1 MTNGISWHTLAPKFR
16 RRLGLKRVLDLSSR
30 ETERKRIGTF
40 SRVAVWVVAGFP
52 VLTLCALLSGMLG
65 TTLGV
70 FLAFSADLPTIPDL
84 KAYRPK
90 TVSTFYAEDGTV
102 IGLFYREKRFPV
114 ALDSL
119 PPHVV
124 NAFIAAEDARFFSH
138 TGIDVF
144 GVVRAFLRNL
154 KAGNFAQG
162 GSTIT
167 QQVTRNFLLS
177 KEKKISRKIRE
188 AILAHRLEKTLSKRE
203 ILELYVNEIYLG
215 RHSYGIEAAAR
226 TYFGKSAK
234 ELTVPEAAFIAGL
247 VSSPTK
253 YSSDLETALKRR
265 EFVLGGMLKH
275 GFITTEEFARAS
287 VDAPKFRENLPNPFE
302 RVPYFTEA
310 IRKYI
315 VERYGENRLYND
327 GLQVWTTCDLMLQDK
342 ASDALLAGVKAWE
355 KRQGR
360 PVGLVRRLKPA
371 EAKEFLRTPARGSH
385 RAGDVVHAVVVTN
398 YSTQKQKGKQDKK
411 RANGVLQE
419 CSLALPGGAQ
429 FTVQLESQ
437 IPYRANDLLE
447 FRVEEVEGSK
457 LDLKQEVLPPLQ
469 GAVVCVENNTGY
481 VRSVVG
487 GLSFERSSFNRALQA
502 QRQPGSAFKPFV
514 YAAALQWSNYSP
526 QTLIVDEPI
535 AVMTDTHGPQWI
547 PMNSDGGFHGPMT
560 FKQALAHSRNVIAV
574 KLLMDVGLDQT
585 IQMARDMGIRAP
597 LGRNLSLAL
606 GASEVTPLELTSAYT
621 VFPNLG
627 VRVNPVMVKK
637 VVDRFGRVLE
647 DNTVQ
652 PLDVEARTRE
662 DAAHSEE
669 VVQTGLASADM
680 KQGLIDEMRKLA
692 VPDKRSPAES
702 GLDQFLTLAVPS
714 GDRAT
719 PNMVR
724 VLSPQS
730 AYLMVSALRETC
742 VSGTAAAAARLRRND
757 LAGKTG
763 TTDDCSDAWF
773 VGFNGKYTTGVW
785 MGFDAKVS
793 MGRHEYGGTA
803 ALPVWMSFMKE
814 ALANQ
819 PSTGY
824 PAPAGIVFN
833 SGTGVASHAADP
845 SLLQASP
852 DLMPS
857 LDIKEVC
864 PVDTVFVP
872 ASGRMDPFAGEAFGP
887 DAGYSSYP
895 GSIRV
900 LSTTG
905 QTLGY
910 AAYSVDNRG
919 KFAVHPDTMIA
930 HDAGPHESEPAE
942 PVPESTFE
950 GSRILRGVQKY
961 LSPLFRQGWFQ

>member
-1 MTNGISWHTLAPKFR
+1 
-16 RRLGLKRVLDLSSR
+16 
-30 ETERKRIGTF
+30 
-40 SRVAVWVVAGFP
+40 
-52 VLTLCALLSGMLG
+52 
-65 TTLGV
+65 
-70 FLAFSADLPTIPDL
+70 
-84 KAYRPK
+84 
-90 TVSTFYAEDGTV
+90 
-102 IGLFYREKRFPV
+102 
-114 ALDSL
+114 
-119 PPHVV
+119 
-124 NAFIAAEDARFFSH
+124 
-138 TGIDVF
+138 
-144 GVVRAFLRNL
+144 
-154 KAGNFAQG
+154 
-162 GSTIT
+162 
-167 QQVTRNFLLS
+167 
-177 KEKKISRKIRE
+177 
-188 AILAHRLEKTLSKRE
+188 
-203 ILELYVNEIYLG
+203 
-215 RHSYGIEAAAR
+215 
-226 TYFGKSAK
+226 
-234 ELTVPEAAFIAGL
+234 
-247 VSSPTK
+247 
-253 YSSDLETALKRR
+253 
-265 EFVLGGMLKH
+265 MLKH
-275 GFITTEEFARAS
+275 GFITTKEFAQAS
-287 VDAPKFRENLPNPFE
+287 AETPKFRENLPNPFE

-327 GLQVWTTCDLMLQDK
+327 GLQVWTTCDLRLQDK
-342 ASDALLAGVKAWE
+342 ASEALLAGVKAWE

-360 PVGLVRRLKPA
+360 PAGLVRRLKPA
-371 EAKEFLRTPARGSH
+371 EAKEFLQISARGPY
-385 RAGDVVHAVVVTN
+385 RAGDLVHAVVVTN
-398 YSTQKQKGKQDKK
+398 HSTQKKKGKRQEGK
-411 RANGVLQE
+411 LQE

-429 FTVQLESQ
+429 FTVQLENQ

-447 FRVEEVEGSK
+447 FRVEEIEGSK
-457 LDLKQEVLPPLQ
+457 LGLKQEILPPLQ

-514 YAAALQWSNYSP
+514 YAAALQWSDYSP

-535 AVMTDTHGPQWI
+535 AVMTDPGGPQWI
-547 PMNSDGGFHGPMT
+547 PMNSDGGFQGPMT

-627 VRVNPVMVKK
+627 VRVSPVMVKK

-647 DNTVQ
+647 DNTVP
-652 PLDVEARTRE
+652 PLDVLARTLE
-662 DAAHSEE
+662 DAVHYEDVAQTRPASE
-669 VVQTGLASADM
+669 DM
-680 KQGLIDEMRKLA
+680 EQGLIDEMRKLA
-692 VPDKRSPAES
+692 IPDKSLSPAS
-702 GLDQFLTLAVPS
+702 GLDELLTLSFPS
-714 GDRAT
+714 GDRST

-724 VLSPQS
+724 VLSPQN

-793 MGRHEYGGTA
+793 LGRHEYGGKA

-814 ALANQ
+814 ALAGE

-833 SGTGVASHAADP
+833 GGTEGARHAADP

-852 DLMPS
+852 DLMPRP
-857 LDIKEVC
+857 DIKQVC

-872 ASGRMDPFAGEAFGP
+872 ASGQMDPLTGEAVYS
-887 DAGYSSYP
+887 DAAYSSYP

-900 LSTTG
+900 LSPTG

-919 KFAVHPDTMIA
+919 KFTVHPDTMIA
-930 HDAGPHESEPAE
+930 HDAGLHESEAEE
-942 PVPESTFE
+942 PVPESSFE
-950 GSRILRGVQKY
+950 GSRIFRGVQKY

>member
-1 MTNGISWHTLAPKFR
+1 
-16 RRLGLKRVLDLSSR
+16 LDLSSR
-30 ETERKRIGTF
+30 ETEKKGVVIL
-40 SRVAVWVVAGFP
+40 SRVAVWVIAGFP
-52 VLTLCALLSGMLG
+52 VLTLCALLSGILG

-70 FLAFSADLPTIPDL
+70 FLAFSSDLPTIPDL

-102 IGLFYREKRFPV
+102 IGLFYREKRFPI

-138 TGIDVF
+138 MGIDVF
-144 GVVRAFLRNL
+144 GVIRAFLRNL

-188 AILAHRLEKTLSKRE
+188 AILAHRMEKTLGKRE
-203 ILELYVNEIYLG
+203 ILELYLNEIYLG
-215 RHSYGIEAAAR
+215 RHSYGIEAAAG
-226 TYFGKSAK
+226 TYFGKAAK
-234 ELTVPEAAFIAGL
+234 ELSVSEAAFIAGL

-253 YSSDLETALKRR
+253 YSSDLEAALRRR
-265 EFVLGGMLKH
+265 ELVLGGMLKH
-275 GFITTEEFARAS
+275 GFITTEEFAQAS
-287 VDAPKFRENLPNPFE
+287 AEAPKFRENLPNPFE

-327 GLQVWTTCDLMLQDK
+327 GLQVWTTCDLRLQDK
-342 ASDALLAGVKAWE
+342 ASEALLAGVTAWE

-360 PVGLVRRLKPA
+360 PAGLVRRLKPA
-371 EAKEFLRTPARGSH
+371 EVREFLQTRASGTY
-385 RAGDVVHAVVVTN
+385 RAGDLVHAVVVTN
-398 YSTQKQKGKQDKK
+398 YSTQKQKKK
-411 RANGVLQE
+411 RTDSRLQE
-419 CSLALPGGAQ
+419 CSLALAGGAQ

-437 IPYRANDLLE
+437 IPYRVNDLLE
-447 FRVEEVEGSK
+447 FRLEETEGSK
-457 LDLKQEVLPPLQ
+457 LGLKQEILPPLQ

-535 AVMTDTHGPQWI
+535 AVMTDPRGPQWI

-574 KLLMDVGLDQT
+574 KLLMDVGLDPT

-597 LGRNLSLAL
+597 LGKNLSLAL

-652 PLDVEARTRE
+652 PLDVLARTLE
-662 DAAHSEE
+662 DAAHTEE
-669 VVQTGLASADM
+669 DAQAGSASVDM
-680 KQGLIDEMRKLA
+680 KQGLIDEMHKLA
-692 VPDKRSPAES
+692 SPDSSPSPES
-702 GLDQFLTLAVPS
+702 GLDELLTLTFPS
-714 GDRAT
+714 GHRST

-785 MGFDAKVS
+785 MGFDAKAS
-793 MGRHEYGGTA
+793 LGRHEYGGKA

-814 ALANQ
+814 ALAGL

-824 PAPAGIVFN
+824 PAPPGIVFN
-833 SGTGVASHAADP
+833 GGTEAVNHAADP

-857 LDIKEVC
+857 PDIKQVC

-872 ASGRMDPFAGEAFGP
+872 ASGQIDPLTGEAINS
-887 DAGYSSYP
+887 DAAYSAYP

-900 LSTTG
+900 LSPTG

-919 KFAVHPDTMIA
+919 KFAVHSDTMIA
-930 HDAGPHESEPAE
+930 HDAGLNESESGE
-942 PVPESTFE
+942 PVPESSFE
-950 GSRILRGVQKY
+950 GSRIFRGVQKY
-961 LSPLFRQGWFQ
+961 LSPLLRQGWFQ